1 MLNPDFSRVSHLSS
15 VRAAA
20 RDYREAWRV
29 AAASGSC
36 HADAWSAVTE
46 AESRVNALVKRE
58 IYRGA
63 GG

>member
-1 MLNPDFSRVSHLSS
+1 MLNPDFHRVSHLSS
-15 VRAAA
+15 VKAAA

-29 AAASGSC
+29 AAASGYS
-36 HADAWSAVTE
+36 HADAWAGVKE
-46 AESRVNALVKRE
+46 AENRVNALVERE